1 MAYRTVTAYKMAL
14 LAGAV
19 LGGTLSLLYT
29 PRPGAENRERFR
41 SMTARVQQARRHP
54 VREAAPVDYD
64 YGRAR
69 KLDALHIRSVKED
82 QMHNRLVTM
91 GFVTGAIIGAAV
103 GLLYAPKAGKETRDY
118 LKSTAAH
125 TKEEAYVLAEHA
137 KQVAIEKAR
146 QAKAAAEAAA
156 AAAARKA
163 SEEVQ
168 S

>member
-19 LGGTLSLLYT
+19 LGGTLSLLYA
-29 PRPGAENRERFR
+29 PHPGTENREWFKG
-41 SMTARVQQARRHP
+41 MTARVQQARRHP
-54 VREAAPVDYD
+54 AREAAPVDDD
-64 YGRAR
+64 YGHAR
-69 KLDALHIRSVKED
+69 KLDALHIRSVKEG
-82 QMHNRLVTM
+82 QMQNRLVTM
-91 GFVTGAIIGAAV
+91 GFVTGALIGAAV
-103 GLLYAPKAGKETRDY
+103 GLLYAPKAGKETREF
-118 LKSTAAH
+118 LKTTAAH

-156 AAAARKA
+156 AVAARKA
-163 SEEVQ
+163 SDEVQ

>member
-1 MAYRTVTAYKMAL
+1 M
-14 LAGAV
+14 
-19 LGGTLSLLYT
+19 
-29 PRPGAENRERFR
+29 
-41 SMTARVQQARRHP
+41 Q
-54 VREAAPVDYD
+54 
-64 YGRAR
+64 
-69 KLDALHIRSVKED
+69 
-82 QMHNRLVTM
+82 NRLVTM
-91 GFVTGAIIGAAV
+91 GFVTGALIGAAV
-103 GLLYAPKAGKETRDY
+103 GLLYAPKAGKETREF
-118 LKSTAAH
+118 LKTTAAH